1 MKPFGAIGTLDLK
14 LTIVGCEYMHAA
26 QLQFEIH

>member
-1 MKPFGAIGTLDLK
+1 MNPFGAIGTLDLK
-14 LTIVGCEYMHAA
+14 LTIVCCEYMQAA